1 MLESSFAH
9 WRNPRLRYIFVGW
22 LGSLPV
28 KRIKRVST
36 GKRTPTEVLTMKMRM
51 LLLLVAALIAVAA
64 INQQAAAQEVVSGN
78 LFTNP
83 GWESGYYN
91 QDNIPQIAVP
101 NGWRMHWID
110 GQAFE
115 GTNGIVAHRPETV
128 VWNIEDAPPHE
139 RSVFFRDGIYTLK
152 IFKPW
157 APLYAAISQDVT
169 GLEVGRKYRISAPI
183 YVDIIEEYADGN
195 KVPPADPRMGFV
207 RFGAGP
213 TGSTWLNA
221 SQITYSPYWTA
232 ETVNPF
238 YQSMPTF
245 VWDFVATQSN
255 MTIFIEVGSRYP
267 YPNNGFF
274 MDTVGLFALNEVS
287 GVAPGGNTGS
297 GSGSSGSGSS
307 GSAAPVAPPPPAPTV
322 AVTPREDGSI
332 VHVVVTNDSFWTIA
346 IQYAPVLGIP
356 AEQALTQ
363 IRELNG
369 NPQFVVTGQELLIR
383 EAGNFVQGGTSE
395 TEAQP
400 TAEAG
405 EETAAT
411 EGEAESATP
420 ESDGRT
426 AETEAQTIIVEGEPL
441 EGAEASAATEALAQ
455 PAGSVCASAFD
466 DTNGNGQFE
475 ANVDTLKADAA
486 ITLFKDGQ
494 TVSTYITDGLTD
506 VHCFENLESGA
517 YQVQLFP
524 PANFVPTTAD
534 SWAISVTDGALIPV
548 QFGMQYQEPEV
559 VAVADAGSA
568 EAAGDTA
575 VTDVA
580 TPIPAS
586 GENAADN
593 GSFLDNIGVVVIL
606 VAVVLLLL
614 AGAGVVMLR
623 RG

>member
-1 MLESSFAH
+1 
-9 WRNPRLRYIFVGW
+9 
-22 LGSLPV
+22 
-28 KRIKRVST
+28 
-36 GKRTPTEVLTMKMRM
+36 MKMRM
-51 LLLLVAALIAVAA
+51 LVLLTAALIALLI
-64 INQQAAAQEVVSGN
+64 INQRATAQEVVSGN

-91 QDNIPQIAVP
+91 QDSIPQIAVP

-115 GTNGIVAHRPETV
+115 GTNGIVANRPETV

-139 RSVFFRDGIYTLK
+139 RSLFFRDGIYTLK

-157 APLYAAISQDVT
+157 APMYAAISQDVT

-183 YVDIIEEYADGN
+183 YVDIIEDYAGGN
-195 KVPPADPRMGFV
+195 KIPPADPRMGFV

-213 TGSTWLNA
+213 TGSAWLNA

-232 ETVNPF
+232 ENVNPF

-245 VWDFVATQSN
+245 IWDFVASASN

-274 MDTVGLFALNEVS
+274 LDTVGLFALNEVS
-287 GVAPGGNTGS
+287 GAAPPASNPGS
-297 GSGSSGSGSS
+297 GSGSSGSTAP
-307 GSAAPVAPPPPAPTV
+307 AAPVAPAPTI

-332 VHVVVTNDSFWTIA
+332 VHVVVPNDSFWSIA
-346 IQYAPVLGIP
+346 IQYAPALGIP
-356 AEQALTQ
+356 ADQALNQ

-369 NPQFVVTGQELLIR
+369 NPQFINIGQELLIR
-383 EAGNFVQGGTSE
+383 EAGNFVQGGTTA
-395 TEAQP
+395 TESQP

-411 EGEAESATP
+411 EETP

-426 AETEAQTIIVEGEPL
+426 ETGLETIVVEGEPL
-441 EGAEASAATEALAQ
+441 DTEVALEPAPTEQ
-455 PAGSVCASAFD
+455 PQTPAGVCVTAFD

-475 ANVDTLKADAA
+475 AGADTLKADAA

-494 TVSTYITDGLTD
+494 TVSTYITDGITD
-506 VHCFENLESGA
+506 VHCFENLTSGA

-534 SWAISVTDGALIPV
+534 SWAISVAEGVLIPV
-548 QFGMQYQEPEV
+548 QFGMQFREPEA
-559 VAVADAGSA
+559 VAVADAGNTEVS
-568 EAAGDTA
+568 EADTA
-575 VTDVA
+575 VTDA
-580 TPIPAS
+580 PAPTPAPSSAES
-586 GENAADN
+586 TTDDG
-593 GSFLDNIGVVVIL
+593 GFLSNVGMVVIIA
-606 VAVVLLLL
+606 AVVLLLL
-614 AGAGVVMLR
+614 AVAGIVMLR

>member
-1 MLESSFAH
+1 
-9 WRNPRLRYIFVGW
+9 
-22 LGSLPV
+22 
-28 KRIKRVST
+28 
-36 GKRTPTEVLTMKMRM
+36 MKMRI
-51 LLLLVAALIAVAA
+51 LLLLVAALVAVAA
-64 INQQAAAQEVVSGN
+64 INQRAAAQEVVSGN

-91 QDNIPQIAVP
+91 QDGIPQIAVP

-115 GTNGIVAHRPETV
+115 GTNGIVANRPETV

-139 RSVFFRDGIYTLK
+139 RPLFFRDGIYTLK

-157 APLYAAISQDVT
+157 APMYAAISQDVT
-169 GLEVGRKYRISAPI
+169 GLEAGRKYRISAPI
-183 YVDIIEEYADGN
+183 YVDIIEDYAGGN
-195 KVPPADPRMGFV
+195 KVPPTDPRMGFV

-232 ETVNPF
+232 ENVNPF

-245 VWDFVATQSN
+245 IWDFVATQPN

-287 GVAPGGNTGS
+287 GAAPGGNTGS
-297 GSGSSGSGSS
+297 GNNSGSGSS

-332 VHVVVTNDSFWTIA
+332 VHVVVPNDSFWSIA

-356 AEQALTQ
+356 ADQALNQ

-369 NPQFVVTGQELLIR
+369 NPQFINIGQELLIR
-383 EAGNFVQGGTSE
+383 EAGNFVQGGTAS

-400 TAEAG
+400 TDEAAASEITSESDEPTAEAG
-405 EETAAT
+405 GET
-411 EGEAESATP
+411 
-420 ESDGRT
+420 
-426 AETEAQTIIVEGEPL
+426 IVVEGEPL
-441 EGAEASAATEALAQ
+441 DAATPEPTATEQ
-455 PAGSVCASAFD
+455 PQTPAGVCVAAFED
-466 DTNGNGQFE
+466 SNGNGQFE
-475 ANVDTLKADAA
+475 AGVDSLKADAA

-494 TVSTYITDGLTD
+494 TVSTYITDGFTD
-506 VHCFENLESGA
+506 VHCFEDLTPGA

-524 PANFVPTTAD
+524 PANFVPTTPD
-534 SWAISVTDGALIPV
+534 SWAISVSEGVLIPV
-548 QFGMQYQEPEV
+548 QFGVQYQEPAA
-559 VAVADAGSA
+559 VAVADAGSVETSA
-568 EAAGDTA
+568 VDTA
-575 VTDVA
+575 VTDAPSPTPAPA
-580 TPIPAS
+580 T
-586 GENAADN
+586 GETAADN
-593 GSFLDNIGVVVIL
+593 GGFLNNIGMIVIMA
-606 VAVVLLLL
+606 AVVLLLL
-614 AGAGVVMLR
+614 AGAGIVMLR